1 MEIIVDDNSKLVFI
15 QEEFSSAFR
24 YLKLEFPALTAN
36 ASGPTR
42 TKAVNT
48 DGTTVADAAKTTT
61 SHKFTI
67 VPTMTIST
75 LKQRFIS
82 DFGLPVQVK
91 RRFGNTW
98 VETTVTDGWTLE
110 EQNKHGERLSMTS
123 R

>member
-24 YLKLEFPALTAN
+24 YLKLEFPAVN

-42 TKAVNT
+42 TNATKLN
-48 DGTTVADAAKTTT
+48 GKTVADAAKTTS
-61 SHKFTI
+61 SHTFSI

-75 LKQRFIS
+75 LKQRFIN
-82 DFGLPVQVK
+82 DFGLPVQVM